1 MNKIQ
6 LVDEGYRLFS
16 KFTRPKNFH
25 DLDPDDPEAWDH
37 DKLLQKRDRRELELE
52 DVANLGF
59 NPISAIKPEGMA
71 YYLPRLIELALDVE
85 KISIKAGEPF
95 LFPFIVFLIPDVD
108 DKQFILLKTKHIIHI
123 CDVLEFIKTNYTE
136 FIKENCFE
144 EDLLEAISYWNNIKK
159 A

>member
-16 KFTRPKNFH
+16 EFTRPKNFH

-37 DKLLQKRDRRELELE
+37 DKLLQNRDRRGLELE
-52 DVANLGF
+52 DVANLEF
-59 NPISAIKPEGMA
+59 NPISAINPEGMT

-95 LFPFIVFLIPDVD
+95 LFLFIVFLIPDVD
-108 DKQFILLKTKHIIHI
+108 YKQFIL
-123 CDVLEFIKTNYTE
+123 
-136 FIKENCFE
+136 
-144 EDLLEAISYWNNIKK
+144 
-159 A
+159 